1 MKNYLLALALLA
13 GCFTAATAQLVGTT
27 FPSIESETVED
38 KVVTLPK
45 DAQGRITLVAMAYSK
60 KAEKDLSSWLSPL
73 FNTFIK
79 QKVSDG
85 GLFASFAHDIDVY
98 IVPMFTGIKAAAQG
112 TAKRKAAKNLDARL
126 VPYVLFY
133 KGKLKPYKEAL
144 EFDKK
149 DVPYLF
155 LLDQEGKIV
164 YATSG
169 AHSSKKMSTIEE
181 AIDAL

>member
-27 FPSIESETVED
+27 FPSIENETVED

-126 VPYVLFY
+126 IPYVLFY